1 MSVGSLLRVSTWA
14 VLLLASAVHAGEF
27 NEKLSIGDAA
37 PAWKDLPGTD
47 DKPHALADLPADKLV
62 AVVFTCNSCP
72 VAAGYE
78 DRLID
83 FAQRRA
89 EQVAIVAI
97 NVNKIPEDSLEK
109 MKERATERKLP
120 YPYLFDASQ
129 QIAKDYGAGTTPEV
143 ILLDRDRKVVYMGA
157 FDDSSDAEK
166 VAAKYLDA
174 AVDAVLAGQKPETAE
189 TSPHGC
195 RIRFQND
202 RRRPRK
208 T

>member
-1 MSVGSLLRVSTWA
+1 
-14 VLLLASAVHAGEF
+14 VLLLATVAPAGEF

-37 PAWKDLPGTD
+37 PAWKELPGTD
-47 DKPHALADLPADKLV
+47 DRPHSLADVPADKLV

-89 EQVAIVAI
+89 EQVQVVAI
-97 NVNKIPEDSLEK
+97 NVNKVPEDSLEK
-109 MKERATERKLP
+109 MKERATEKKLP
-120 YPYLFDASQ
+120 YAYLFDASQ

-157 FDDSSDAEK
+157 IDDSSDAEK
-166 VAAKYLDA
+166 VAAKYLDT

-195 RIRFQND
+195 RIRWENA
-202 RRRPRK
+202 RRRNRK
-208 T
+208 P